1 MRDIEIFLT
10 LAQELHFGRT
20 AQRLHISQSRVSHA
34 IRNQERRIGA
44 PLFIRSSRTVR
55 LTPLGEQ
62 LAAELRAGSR
72 LIESALTR
80 AQSMAQGLGH
90 TLTLGIMG
98 ALGHVVE
105 PVLTAFTD
113 TFPQVN
119 LVLREAHFSD
129 PFALLRTGDA
139 DLQLLWLPVREPELT
154 VGSTILVE
162 PMRLAVSTTS
172 PLSTR
177 DALTLE
183 DLAGQTLCDIG
194 TLAPHYW
201 SDELIPR
208 HTPSGHPIPR
218 GPHVH
223 TFQEM
228 LAAIAAD
235 RAVALVQEHC
245 VHYYTRPGITYIP
258 MPDAPHCAWTLVWR
272 TRAETDLIRTF
283 DAFAGGYRR

>member
-34 IRNQERRIGA
+34 IRTQERRIGA
-44 PLFIRSSRTVR
+44 PLFLRSSRTVR

-62 LAAELRAGSR
+62 LATELRAGSR

-80 AQSMAQGLGH
+80 AQSAAQGLDH

-105 PVLTAFTD
+105 PILTAFTD
-113 TFPQVN
+113 AFPRVN

-139 DLQLLWLPVREPELT
+139 DLQLLWLPIREPEFT
-154 VGSTILVE
+154 IGSTLLVE
-162 PMRLAVSTTS
+162 PMRLAVSTAST
-172 PLSTR
+172 LSTR
-177 DALTLE
+177 DTVTLE
-183 DLAGQTLCDIG
+183 DLADQTLCDIG
-194 TLAPHYW
+194 TVAPRYW
-201 SDELIPR
+201 SNELIPPL
-208 HTPSGHPIPR
+208 TPSGRPIPR
-218 GPHVH
+218 GPRVH

-245 VHYYTRPGITYIP
+245 VHYYARPGITYIP
-258 MPDAPHCAWTLVWR
+258 MPDGPHCAWTLIWR
-272 TRAETDLIRTF
+272 THTETALIRTF
-283 DAFAGGYRR
+283 DAFAARRS